1 MSPDDKYIPALRS
14 SWLTPIYDPLTRLF
28 MREEKSK
35 NRLIDNAGIQAGQ
48 KILDLG
54 CGTATLTL
62 MLKRAHP
69 ETEVVGLD
77 ADRQILE
84 IARRKVEQARVDLAL
99 DEGTAFDLPYQDE
112 TFDRVL
118 SSLVIH
124 HLTGENKER
133 TFGEVYRVLR
143 PGGELHIMDFGPPH
157 GLYAR
162 LVSGVISRLEPVGDN
177 IQGRLVE
184 MMRDAGFSEA
194 RIVGRFGTLLGT
206 LAYYKAIKPS

>member
-1 MSPDDKYIPALRS
+1 MKSNDGYIPALRS

-28 MREEKSK
+28 LREEEAK
-35 NRLIDNAGIQAGQ
+35 NRLIHNADVQAGQ

-62 MLKRAHP
+62 MLKRSHP

-84 IARRKVEQARVDLAL
+84 IARRKVEQAHVDIAL
-99 DEGTAFDLPYQDE
+99 DEGMAFDLPYQDQ

-124 HLTGENKER
+124 HLTRENKER
-133 TFGEVYRVLR
+133 TFGEVCRVLR
-143 PGGELHIMDFGPPH
+143 TGGELHVMDFGPPH
-157 GLYAR
+157 GWYAR
-162 LVSGVISRLEPVGDN
+162 LVSGLLSHLEPVGDN
-177 IQGRLVE
+177 FQGRLVE
-184 MMRDAGFSEA
+184 MMRDAGLREA
-194 RIVGRFGTLLGT
+194 GIVGRFGTLLGT
-206 LAYYKAIKPS
+206 FAYYKAVKPT